1 MNLSRTLESER
12 KLNSSRTLETS
23 DSSDSS
29 LTLGALGMP
38 VTLLATP
45 AGWVLYDEMGFEGVK
60 NATVEMVD
68 GDGDGELWYEVM
80 EWDG

>member
-1 MNLSRTLESER
+1 
-12 KLNSSRTLETS
+12 
-23 DSSDSS
+23 
-29 LTLGALGMP
+29 MP

-45 AGWVLYDEMGFEGVK
+45 AGWGLYDEMGFEGVK

-68 GDGDGELWYEVM
+68 GDGELWYEVM